1 MSLSFENA
9 YIKSICIH
17 KVGNINTD
25 DHLLLSNNFIV
36 LDNQDIEE
44 LVVKYFS
51 KPFGKNPINFH
62 FKNIEHNQ
70 LYSRSAKLLTE
81 DDNFV
86 RYSQEI
92 AKNLHEACNHPAI
105 PLGDFI
111 IIKFGD
117 ILFEEQLITGLG
129 LYKCDNKD
137 TFLKISGA
145 ALGNTS
151 MEFEEGINLNKLDK
165 SALILNVC
173 EDEGFVIYT
182 SDSKS
187 SNEAAQYWNKSF
199 LNLEP
204 YKDDYFNTL
213 NTLEL
218 CTEFINSES
227 QRHPQEAKTMQAK
240 LLAKSEE
247 YFHNKDAFN
256 HEEFGS
262 YLFDEDAPT
271 KDSFYAYLQESNEDL
286 VNAENVKPI
295 AIDALKKGQKYFK
308 SVLKLDRYFHVYV
321 HGGGERMEK
330 GFDPAKGMYF
340 YKLFFETED

>member
-25 DHLLLSNNFIV
+25 GHLLLSNNIV
-36 LDNQDIEE
+36 VLENQDIEE
-44 LVVKYFS
+44 LVIKYFS
-51 KPFGKNPINFH
+51 KPFGKTPINYH

-70 LYSRSAKLLTE
+70 LFQRTADIFAS

-86 RYSQEI
+86 RI
-92 AKNLHEACNHPAI
+92 THDLARNLQEACDHPAI
-105 PLGDFI
+105 PLGDFL

-117 ILFEEQLITGLG
+117 ILFEEQLVSGLG

-137 TFLKISGA
+137 TYIKIAGA

-173 EDEGFVIYT
+173 EEEGYVIYT

-187 SNEAAQYWNKSF
+187 SSEAAQYWNKSF
-199 LNLEP
+199 LNLAP

-218 CTEFINSES
+218 CTEFIHSES
-227 QRHPQEAKTMQAK
+227 QRHPQEAKTMQAR
-240 LLAKSEE
+240 LLSKSEE

-256 HEEFGS
+256 HEEFGD
-262 YLFDEDAPT
+262 YIFDEDTPA
-271 KDSFYAYLQESNEDL
+271 KESFYAYLKESNEEL
-286 VNAENVKPI
+286 VDPEYVKPI
-295 AIDALKKGQKYFK
+295 AVDALKKGQKFFK
-308 SVLKLDRYFHVYV
+308 SVLKLDRYFHIYV

-330 GFDPAKGMYF
+330 GFDPNKGMYF
-340 YKLFFETED
+340 YKLFYETEN